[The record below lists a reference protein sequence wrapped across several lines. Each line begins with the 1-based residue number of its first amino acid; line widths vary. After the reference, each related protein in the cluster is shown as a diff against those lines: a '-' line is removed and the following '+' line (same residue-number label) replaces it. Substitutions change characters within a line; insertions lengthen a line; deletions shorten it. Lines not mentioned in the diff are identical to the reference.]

1 MGADGKNGNGIS
13 KVTLTEDFCLVFDY
27 TDGTSSDKI
36 GPIKG
41 RDGENGKDGLTP
53 ILTLSDTGD
62 LSVKYGESGE
72 ATPLGNIKGA
82 KGDKGDKGDTGAKG
96 SNGVDGKSA
105 YELYIAAHPEYTG
118 TQDEWL
124 AALKG
129 EKGDTGRG
137 IAKTEI
143 IDGYLW
149 VTYTDNTKEN
159 VGLVGNSED
168 TSELI
173 FVELSDGTYGVK
185 AGEKAKNMA
194 VITIPETYNGKA
206 VTQIC
211 ADAFRRLTTIQK
223 IVLPE
228 GIEVIGNNAF
238 DSCTGLNDIVFPES
252 LEQINQYAFNECTSL
267 KTITIPVSVKFIG
280 KYSFYNSGLS
290 YATLKSNS
298 DWKTGKIP
306 VTKTGY
312 GTTYSTMT
320 DFRIEQKEG
329 EWYRYNN
336 FAYDL
341 SDTEKAAAALSK
353 KVENTSWL
361 IMSYGGSTQV
371 AYVTFEAYKYD
382 WSHN

>member
-82 KGDKGDKGDTGAKG
+82 KGDTGDTGATGAKGDKGDTGA
-96 SNGVDGKSA
+96 
-105 YELYIAAHPEYTG
+105 
-118 TQDEWL
+118 Q
-124 AALKG
+124 G

-173 FVELSDGTYGVK
+173 FVELPDGTYGVK

-353 KVENTSWL
+353 KVENASWL

>member
-13 KVTLTEDFCLVFDY
+13 KVTLTTDFYLVFDY

-53 ILTLSDTGD
+53 ILTLSESGD

-82 KGDKGDKGDTGAKG
+82 KGDKGDEGAAG

-118 TQDEWL
+118 TPEEWL

-129 EKGDTGRG
+129 EKGENGRG

-173 FVELSDGTYGVK
+173 FVELPDGTYGVK

-206 VTQIC
+206 VTEIC
-211 ADAFRRLTTIQK
+211 NSAFMNLPYLTTISIPNSVTNIDNYAFYNCLK
-223 IVLPE
+223 L
-228 GIEVIGNNAF
+228 NNI
-238 DSCTGLNDIVFPES
+238 SLPES
-252 LEQINQYAFNECTSL
+252 LTTIGEYAFSSCFSL
-267 KTITIPVSVKFIG
+267 KAITIPANVTTIKKFAFWNDNNLSSAIFENTDG
-280 KYSFYNSGLS
+280 WYTDRSTSKKQKNCIFKYSHETWSTPRSEDVWCGMNAKSAVAELLS
-290 YATLKSNS
+290 KDYFERYYIGSNS
-298 DWKTGKIP
+298 N
-306 VTKTGY
+306 
-312 GTTYSTMT
+312 GT
-320 DFRIEQKEG
+320 
-329 EWYRYNN
+329 
-336 FAYDL
+336 
-341 SDTEKAAAALSK
+341 
-353 KVENTSWL
+353 
-361 IMSYGGSTQV
+361 SYGYTHSNL
-371 AYVTFEAYKYD
+371 YSYD
-382 WSHN
+382 WHRE